1 MSSPT
6 SSGHAR
12 SDLEPAESL
21 KSTLL
26 PTFGLLVLTLL
37 VFELTPFD
45 IWFQDFFF
53 DFQTGRWWV
62 DASAPGPRLFFY
74 VGPKALLI
82 LFGLGVIILLVS
94 PERVRNAVGAGGR
107 RKELGVVL
115 AVLAIGPA
123 FISGLKATTNVFCP
137 AEMTRYGGEVP
148 YARVFDCYPEGQKP
162 ARRGRCFPAGHASG
176 GFALFALAGLG
187 RTRRGQRLGFAIGL
201 VAGVWMGG
209 YQILKGAHYLSHTMV
224 TALLTWIVFLLCN
237 DLIDRLSTGLRHR
250 KDEQK
255 FI

>member
-6 SSGHAR
+6 SSGHTR

-37 VFELTPFD
+37 VAELTPFD

-53 DFQTGRWWV
+53 NFQTGRWWV

-82 LFGLGVIILLVS
+82 LIGLGVIILLIS
-94 PERVRNAVGAGGR
+94 PERVRCAIGAGGR

-115 AVLAIGPA
+115 GVLAIGPA
-123 FISGLKATTNVFCP
+123 LISGLKATTNVFCP
-137 AEMTRYGGEVP
+137 AEIIRYGGEVP

-201 VAGVWMGG
+201 VAGGWMGG
-209 YQILKGAHYLSHTMV
+209 YQIMKGAHYLSHTLV
-224 TALLTWIVFLLCN
+224 TAMLIWILFLLCN
-237 DLIDRLSTGLRHR
+237 NMIDKLLMRLKRW
-250 KDEQK
+250 KDEK
-255 FI
+255 